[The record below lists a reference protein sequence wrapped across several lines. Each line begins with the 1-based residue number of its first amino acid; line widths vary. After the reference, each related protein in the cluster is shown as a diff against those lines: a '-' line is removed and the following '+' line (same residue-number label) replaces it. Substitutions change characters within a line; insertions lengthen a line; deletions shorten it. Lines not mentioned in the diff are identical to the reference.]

1 MKKITLIGFVVLL
14 ALASCNNNPPAV
26 DEATTVSAE
35 DSTAYENKVS
45 SEDIVQ
51 QAEDLDKEVDSLINS
66 LK

>member
-1 MKKITLIGFVVLL
+1 MKKITLMSSVLLL
-14 ALASCNNNPPAV
+14 ALASCNNNPPAAEDSTV
-26 DEATTVSAE
+26 VSAE